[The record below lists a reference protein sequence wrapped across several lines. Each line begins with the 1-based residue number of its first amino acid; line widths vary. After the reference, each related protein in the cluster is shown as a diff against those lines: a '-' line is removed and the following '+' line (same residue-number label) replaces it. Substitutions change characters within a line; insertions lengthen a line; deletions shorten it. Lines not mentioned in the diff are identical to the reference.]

1 MPASA
6 KPIKKNIAPGIKKN
20 LLLANC
26 LHFQP
31 AMDEA
36 KMLLEFFYF
45 ESYNL
50 KYETIE
56 LPAILPTPQNFFQKA
71 SSIDHAT
78 NK

>member
-6 KPIKKNIAPGIKKN
+6 KPIKKKYCSGIKKN

-31 AMDEA
+31 ALDEA

-45 ESYNL
+45 ESCNL
-50 KYETIE
+50 KYEKIE
-56 LPAILPTPQNFFQKA
+56 LPAILPTPQNFIQKA
-71 SSIDHAT
+71 SPIDHAT